1 VISEKYGIPEEEIL
15 RVVMEHPDYTAMQVS
30 PVIQSLGYFDQT
42 DVDRVCSPSKPV
54 NEIVE
59 VRAEPVVE
67 PAPKPKVVRKKKI
80 VIVDK

>member
-1 VISEKYGIPEEEIL
+1 VISKKYGIPEEEIL
-15 RVVMEHPDYTAMQVS
+15 KVVMEHPDYTAMQVS
-30 PVIQSLGYFDQT
+30 PIIQSLGYFDQT

-59 VRAEPVVE
+59 VVDAVVE